1 MADPVKWGIIS
12 TADINRKVIPGAH
25 ASPKVDLVAV
35 ASREQ
40 SRAEAYAKQWEIER
54 AYGTYDA
61 LLADPDVEAVY
72 ISLPNTLHCEWS
84 IRALEAGKHVLC
96 EKPLALNAGQGEEMA
111 AAARSS
117 GRLLM
122 EAFMYRFLPRTR
134 DLVGSLEGRVIR
146 HLHASFGF
154 TIRDPDNYRMRAE
167 LGGGALYDV
176 GCYCVDVARWL
187 LGEPDAVSAYMRGV
201 DVDLSTGALLHF
213 ESGAT
218 ASLFASFESPEHQV
232 LEVVTDREVL
242 RIEKPFGA
250 TEPVSP
256 YQLMLEE
263 FTAAA
268 ASGGPAPLPVEWSLG
283 NLRVLDAIRSAGV
296 GALPT

>member
-1 MADPVKWGIIS
+1 VLGAAGIADSELLPAMRAAAGSEVLAI
-12 TADINRKVIPGAH
+12 
-25 ASPKVDLVAV
+25 
-35 ASREQ
+35 ASRDPQ
-40 SRAEAYAKQWEIER
+40 RALRMAVRHSVPRVHPNYE
-54 AYGTYDA
+54 A
-61 LLADPDVEAVY
+61 LLGDPEVDAVY
-72 ISLPNTLHCEWS
+72 VALSNDAHHPWTL
-84 IRALEAGKHVLC
+84 RALAAGKHVLC